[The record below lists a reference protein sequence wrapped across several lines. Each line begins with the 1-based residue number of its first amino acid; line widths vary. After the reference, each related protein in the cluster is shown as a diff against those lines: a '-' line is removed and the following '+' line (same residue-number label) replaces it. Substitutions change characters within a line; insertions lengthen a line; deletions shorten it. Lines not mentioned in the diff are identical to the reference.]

1 MSNFPIA
8 IIDELNE
15 NQAMMP
21 VCSLSVYTLQLRV
34 KCLRYMFELLVPC
47 LKRIGCIECCL
58 PGIFKVNHMGTTASN
73 NKLNFIIQKRFLGL
87 KMVTDS
93 WKQKLKMCITTEF
106 WENK

>member
-1 MSNFPIA
+1 MRNFPIA

-21 VCSLSVYTLQLRV
+21 VYSLSMYTLQLRV
-34 KCLRYMFELLVPC
+34 KCLWYMFELLVPC

-93 WKQKLKMCITTEF
+93 WKQKLKTCITTEF